1 MKDLGGKL
9 KVLCEQIRVLEPH
22 PGANGAKPAAGVGD
36 PRLTLDL
43 DLDLNLN
50 LDLGLNLNLDL
61 DRAPT
66 ASSPR
71 TPRG

>member
-9 KVLCEQIRVLEPH
+9 KVVCEQILVLEPH
-22 PGANGAKPAAGVGD
+22 PGANTAKPATGAGD

-43 DLDLNLN
+43 NLN
-50 LDLGLNLNLDL
+50 LDLDL

-66 ASSPR
+66 TSSPR
-71 TPRG
+71 TARG

>member
-22 PGANGAKPAAGVGD
+22 PGANGAKPATGVGD

-50 LDLGLNLNLDL
+50 LDL

-71 TPRG
+71 TARG